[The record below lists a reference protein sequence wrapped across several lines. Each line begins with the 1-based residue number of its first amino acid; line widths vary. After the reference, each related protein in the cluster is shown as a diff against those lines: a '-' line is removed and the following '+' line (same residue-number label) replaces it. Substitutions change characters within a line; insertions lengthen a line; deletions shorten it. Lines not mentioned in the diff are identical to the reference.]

1 MSAID
6 EQSTR
11 DLFDE
16 KLPKLQNN
24 APDCQLSDPVEDVRC
39 FGDCETR
46 SPYPVPRKFPD
57 PDFRMFA
64 MKEQINELGMKLDG
78 IAKSIQP
85 KQEVSYKWRKYSF
98 KTKPVCYRC
107 GRRGHIQYYCNYNQ
121 SNDGF
126 QKERQVLH
134 RATRP
139 TYCQPEESSTYEEEN
154 QSDVEGTASQLES
167 QENATN
173 NPNLLQKM
181 KPTRTSDQGRK
192 PRNPNQKPRKLQMPN
207 QLRVQLPLVN
217 EADTYPSN
225 LITIG
230 KIAGKPVHLML
241 DTGSSNSRK
250 TCSSNVG
257 YWFKRFS
264 YKRRS
269 FKRDLQ

>member
-1 MSAID
+1 MLPQLSISAGNGENSPPSVLAPDQTPCESIEATADQSNVMSDEPRPRVLTVTTQLNEKDSGLLVDTRANMSAIG

-11 DLFDE
+11 DLFNE

-154 QSDVEGTASQLES
+154 QSYAEGTASQLES

-181 KPTRTSDQGRK
+181 KPTRTSD
-192 PRNPNQKPRKLQMPN
+192 
-207 QLRVQLPLVN
+207 
-217 EADTYPSN
+217 
-225 LITIG
+225 
-230 KIAGKPVHLML
+230 
-241 DTGSSNSRK
+241 
-250 TCSSNVG
+250 
-257 YWFKRFS
+257 
-264 YKRRS
+264 
-269 FKRDLQ
+269 